1 MTPVAEAI
9 LQYIRIHG
17 RVHKQERRQIRGSNS
32 VLLRHAEGKVDKQ
45 LAWEVQVAKS
55 YEWHRHGAD
64 RQIAAF
70 RDEVQALS
78 QPRQDNTYGIIYFE
92 SMMK

>member
-1 MTPVAEAI
+1 MTPVADAI
-9 LQYIRIHG
+9 LQYVRIHG
-17 RVHKQERRQIRGSNS
+17 RVHEQERRQIRGSNS

-70 RDEVQALS
+70 RDEVQAYS
-78 QPRQDNTYGIIYFE
+78 QPRQENTYGII
-92 SMMK
+92 